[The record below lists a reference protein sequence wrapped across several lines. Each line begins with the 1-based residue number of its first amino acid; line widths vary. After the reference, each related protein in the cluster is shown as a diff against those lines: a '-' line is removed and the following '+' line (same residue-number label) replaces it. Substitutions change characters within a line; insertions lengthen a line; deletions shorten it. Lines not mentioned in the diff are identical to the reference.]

1 MVIIAKS
8 GGLSLAILTARC
20 PHDHDHD
27 GGGVGVVG
35 DDGGADQSKPRGDP
49 ASNGALLANAFS
61 SGIGVMV
68 GISSSSLSLVGVFL
82 TVFMLFPHS
91 QDYHHNILHH
101 NPDSCYHHH

>member
-68 GISSSSLSLVGVFL
+68 GISSLSLSLVGVFL
-82 TVFMLFPHS
+82 TVFMLSPTLK
-91 QDYHHNILHH
+91 IIIIKLHH
-101 NPDSCYHHH
+101 NPNNCYHHH